1 MIRTSR
7 IWLTIPG
14 LLNCFIPN
22 RPIFLLPIP
31 IKGSAKA
38 ARMLSPA
45 EQNRGR
51 SARGIR
57 VVAIGGGTGLS
68 TILKGLKQYTVR
80 TSEIAPSSFTP
91 EAPVISDLTALVT
104 VSDDGGS
111 SGRLRREL
119 GMLPPGDVRNCLV
132 ALSEDENFLSKLF
145 QYRFSSSGDLEG
157 HNFGN
162 LFLAAL
168 TAMTGDFAVAVQQAS
183 EILAT
188 RGHILPA
195 TSANVQLEAIMDDGS
210 HVLGETNINASQRRI
225 VELQMVPA
233 NPEPLPQALA
243 AIAAADVIT
252 MGPGSLFTSLVTN
265 LLVRGIPEAIA
276 DSSAVKVF
284 ICNLMTE
291 ANESLHMKASDH
303 IKAIYGHSPRRIF
316 DYALVNTAPVSASMR
331 ERYAEEHAEQV
342 EADIPAMEELGV
354 KCIPGNF
361 VMESHFAR
369 HATDRLCQE
378 LLLLA
383 NSARRSSE
391 LAPQALR

>member
-1 MIRTSR
+1 MS
-7 IWLTIPG
+7 
-14 LLNCFIPN
+14 
-22 RPIFLLPIP
+22 
-31 IKGSAKA
+31 
-38 ARMLSPA
+38 SPA

-51 SARGIR
+51 SAQGIR

-68 TILKGLKQYTVR
+68 TLLKGLKQYTVR
-80 TSEIAPSSFTP
+80 AGEIAPESPF
-91 EAPVISDLTALVT
+91 ISDLTALVT

-210 HVLGETNINASQRRI
+210 HVVGETKINGSEKRI
-225 VELQMVPA
+225 VELMIVPS
-233 NPEPLPQALA
+233 NPEPLPQALQ
-243 AIAAADVIT
+243 AIADADVIT
-252 MGPGSLFTSLVTN
+252 MGPGSLFTSLVPN
-265 LLVRGIPEAIA
+265 LLVRGVADAIA
-276 DSSAVKVF
+276 NSPAVKVY
-284 ICNLMTE
+284 ICNFMTE
-291 ANESLHMKASDH
+291 ANESLNMRASDH
-303 IKAIYGHSPRRIF
+303 IKALYAHAGHRIF
-316 DYALVNTAPVSASMR
+316 DYALVNCAPVSAHMK
-331 ERYAEEHAEQV
+331 ERYAEEHAEPV
-342 EADIPAMEELGV
+342 ECDTAAIEQLGV
-354 KCIPGNF
+354 KCIAGNF
-361 VMESHFAR
+361 IEESHFAR
-369 HATDRLCQE
+369 HATDRLCRE
-378 LLLLA
+378 LLQLA
-383 NSARRSSE
+383 ESANLSSADLSSAKLRAE
-391 LAPQALR
+391 VPQQALIRGRR

>member
-1 MIRTSR
+1 MQ
-7 IWLTIPG
+7 
-14 LLNCFIPN
+14 
-22 RPIFLLPIP
+22 
-31 IKGSAKA
+31 
-38 ARMLSPA
+38 SPA

-68 TILKGLKQYTVR
+68 TLLKGLKQYTVR
-80 TSEIAPSSFTP
+80 TGEVAPDGP
-91 EAPVISDLTALVT
+91 YISDLTGLVT

-145 QYRFSSSGDLEG
+145 QFRFSSPGDLEG

-195 TSANVQLEAIMDDGS
+195 TSANVQLKAIMDDGS
-210 HVLGETNINASQRRI
+210 QVLGETNINASQHRI
-225 VELQMVPA
+225 VELQIVPP

-276 DSSAVKVF
+276 ASPAV
-284 ICNLMTE
+284 
-291 ANESLHMKASDH
+291 
-303 IKAIYGHSPRRIF
+303 
-316 DYALVNTAPVSASMR
+316 
-331 ERYAEEHAEQV
+331 
-342 EADIPAMEELGV
+342 
-354 KCIPGNF
+354 
-361 VMESHFAR
+361 
-369 HATDRLCQE
+369 
-378 LLLLA
+378 
-383 NSARRSSE
+383 
-391 LAPQALR
+391 

>member
-1 MIRTSR
+1 MPS
-7 IWLTIPG
+7 L
-14 LLNCFIPN
+14 
-22 RPIFLLPIP
+22 
-31 IKGSAKA
+31 
-38 ARMLSPA
+38 A

-51 SARGIR
+51 SAMGIR

-68 TILKGLKQYTVR
+68 TLLKGLKRYTVHAG
-80 TSEIAPSSFTP
+80 ETP
-91 EAPVISDLTALVT
+91 PEGPFISDLTALVT

-132 ALSEDENFLSKLF
+132 ALSEDENLISKLF

-168 TAMTGDFAVAVQQAS
+168 TALTGDFAVAVKEAS

-233 NPEPLPQALA
+233 NPEPLAQTLA

-252 MGPGSLFTSLVTN
+252 MGPGSLFTSLVPN
-265 LLVRGIPEAIA
+265 LLVRGIPEALA
-276 DSSAVKVF
+276 DSRAVRVF

-291 ANESLHMKASDH
+291 ANESLNMKASDH
-303 IKAIYGHSPRRIF
+303 IRAIHGHSPRKIF
-316 DYALVNTAPVSASMR
+316 DYALVNSAPVSASMR
-331 ERYAEEHAEQV
+331 ERYAEEHAELV
-342 EADIPAMEELGV
+342 EADIPAIEQLGV
-354 KCIPGNF
+354 KCIAGNF
-361 VMESHFAR
+361 VLEDHFAR

-378 LLLLA
+378 LLRLA
-383 NSARRSSE
+383 NSANRTAD

>member
-1 MIRTSR
+1 M
-7 IWLTIPG
+7 P
-14 LLNCFIPN
+14 
-22 RPIFLLPIP
+22 
-31 IKGSAKA
+31 
-38 ARMLSPA
+38 SPA

-68 TILKGLKQYTVR
+68 TLLKGLKQYTVR
-80 TSEIAPSSFTP
+80 AGDAPPGSSAP
-91 EAPVISDLTALVT
+91 EAVFISDLTALVT

-132 ALSEDENFLSKLF
+132 AVSEDENLISKLF

-168 TAMTGDFAVAVQQAS
+168 TAMTGDFAVAVKQAS
-183 EILAT
+183 EILVT

-210 HVLGETNINASQRRI
+210 HVLGETNINASRHRI
-225 VELQMVPA
+225 VELQMVPP
-233 NPEPLPQALA
+233 NPEPLPQTLA

-276 DSSAVKVF
+276 NSPAVKVF

-291 ANESLHMKASDH
+291 ANESLNMKASDH
-303 IKAIYGHSPRRIF
+303 IKAIYAHSPRRIF
-316 DYALVNTAPVSASMR
+316 DYALVNTAGVSASMR
-331 ERYAEEHAEQV
+331 ERYAEEQAQQV
-342 EADIPAMEELGV
+342 EADIPAIEQLGV

-361 VMESHFAR
+361 ILEKHFAR

-378 LLLLA
+378 LLRLA
-383 NSARRSSE
+383 NSARRTPE